1 MLQMVSQSYI
11 QSNMDI
17 PNQRSRDEV
26 DEILSHNRQTWEA
39 SEQCKQLKH
48 ILAQRDLESVGKII
62 GIGLGA
68 LSGGGIQ
75 SSASSSAYQH
85 ALPLTLRETLAKP
98 QRQRH
103 IPCYVQDPAYST
115 LDKAVLNDSGFTVL
129 EDPNG
134 FVEIDEDSAVISLF
148 PDCPVKEIVFNLAKP
163 ALIIWQTV
171 KHDQVEASSSTE
183 QHTPAMTS
191 SE

>member
-1 MLQMVSQSYI
+1 MVSLSSI
-11 QSNMDI
+11 QRNMDI

-48 ILAQRDLESVGKII
+48 VLAQRTDLESVGKIV

-68 LSGGGIQ
+68 LSGEGIQ
-75 SSASSSAYQH
+75 SSASISAYQH
-85 ALPLTLRETLAKP
+85 ALLLTLQKTLAKP
-98 QRQRH
+98 QLQRH
-103 IPCYVQDPAYST
+103 VPCYVQDPAYST
-115 LDKAVLNDSGFTVL
+115 LDKAVLHDSGFTVL
-129 EDPNG
+129 EDPHG

-148 PDCPVKEIVFNLAKP
+148 PDCPVKEIVFSLAKP
-163 ALIIWQTV
+163 ALVIWQTV
-171 KHDQVEASSSTE
+171 KQDQLETTSSTK
-183 QHTPAMTS
+183 QHSQAMPS